1 MSDPAAIEG
10 ARIAV
15 LVSGHSRGSNLQ
27 AIMDACRA
35 GELKAKVCIVIATRR
50 DVPALARA
58 AQAGCATAVVSPKKY
73 EDDVHA
79 YGEALLA
86 VLKDAGAE
94 IICLAGYMRRL
105 PPVVLAAFPQ
115 RVLNVHPALLPLF
128 GGKGMFGEH
137 VHRAVLESGMKVSGC
152 TVHLVDEEYDHGPI
166 LLQEAVP
173 VHDDDTWET
182 LAARVLPVEHA
193 TYVRAI
199 KLVAEG
205 RVRVA
210 GNRTFILPEAT
221 QSRDARRN
229 SVCGD
234 GDFDPGGR
242 SAGTR

>member
-1 MSDPAAIEG
+1 MSHPSATQG
-10 ARIAV
+10 TRIAV

-27 AIMDACRA
+27 AIMDACRS
-35 GELKAKVCIVIATRR
+35 GELKAAVCIVIATRR
-50 DVPALARA
+50 DAPALARA
-58 AQAGCATAVVSPKKY
+58 AQAGCPTAVVSPKKY
-73 EDDVHA
+73 DNDDHA

-86 VLKDAGAE
+86 VLKNARAE

-166 LLQEAVP
+166 LLQETVP

-205 RVRVA
+205 RVRVE
-210 GNRTFILPEAT
+210 GNRTFILPEAAVAHE
-221 QSRDARRN
+221 DRR
-229 SVCGD
+229 
-234 GDFDPGGR
+234 
-242 SAGTR
+242 TL